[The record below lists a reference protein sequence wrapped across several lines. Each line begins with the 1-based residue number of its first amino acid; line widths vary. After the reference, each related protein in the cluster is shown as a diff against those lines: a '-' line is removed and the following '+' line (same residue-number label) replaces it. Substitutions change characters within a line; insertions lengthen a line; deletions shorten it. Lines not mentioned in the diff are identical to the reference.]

1 MNLPFTLKI
10 SSFFYIENSAKK
22 IGVHKSGTPWGGQR
36 SMNFIHKILF
46 FLIDGF
52 PNIPLFLFPPSPT
65 EEGNGQ
71 AK

>member
-36 SMNFIHKILF
+36 SMNFIHKIQF

-52 PNIPLFLFPPSPT
+52 PRMSDGRLRKRDSGT
-65 EEGNGQ
+65 
-71 AK
+71 